1 MEMIFE
7 TYGQTVLAV
16 IGGIAVMTM
25 AIYFTFNGPLAE
37 YILFVL
43 SSILS

>member
-7 TYGQTVLAV
+7 MYGQTFLSVL
-16 IGGIAVMTM
+16 GGIGIMSI

-43 SSILS
+43 SSIFA